1 VDKRPDCTRCY
12 INEFMAMITFVVL
25 FVKWNLEID
34 NDRTHVINRV
44 RNIRLVLKSKT
55 LNWMHRY

>member
-1 VDKRPDCTRCY
+1 
-12 INEFMAMITFVVL
+12 MITFAVL